1 MSSPATEST
10 RMIELLAWVEV
21 NKKKLLIG
29 AAIGAV
35 AIGAWSIYG
44 WHRNQ
49 AEAEANAA
57 LFKVDAPGTGP
68 ENTPGP
74 SAETFLQVAARY
86 PGTSA
91 GGRALLF
98 AADALFRAGRFGE
111 AKTQFENFLRDYAE
125 HPLAA
130 TAAFG
135 VGACLDAM
143 NKTNEALVA
152 YQDVLT
158 RHGTS
163 AVAAQA
169 KLGLARLYETQNTPA
184 QALKLYDEV
193 ARLGA
198 QSGWA
203 TEAAMQRDRLVS
215 RHPELA
221 KTNAPAAVA
230 AEVVTNAPVADA
242 SKLAP
247 TNLATGGQSN
257 PK

>member
-1 MSSPATEST
+1 
-10 RMIELLAWVEV
+10 MIELLAWVEV

-98 AADALFRAGRFGE
+98 AADALFRAGKFGE

-158 RHGTS
+158 RHGLPLISQMS
-163 AVAAQA
+163 APPPNPNAWTTAITQIKPNEVRVRGYDIAGLMGRVNFGQAVYLILRGELPSPEVGRLMDAMLVAS
-169 KLGLARLYETQNTPA
+169 T
-184 QALKLYDEV
+184 
-193 ARLGA
+193 
-198 QSGWA
+198 
-203 TEAAMQRDRLVS
+203 
-215 RHPELA
+215 
-221 KTNAPAAVA
+221 
-230 AEVVTNAPVADA
+230 
-242 SKLAP
+242 
-247 TNLATGGQSN
+247 
-257 PK
+257 

>member
-29 AAIGAV
+29 AAVGAV

-44 WHRNQ
+44 WHRDH

-57 LFKVDAPGTGP
+57 LFKVDAPSTGP
-68 ENTPGP
+68 DNTPGP
-74 SAETFLQVAARY
+74 SADTFLQVAASY

-98 AADALFRAGRFGE
+98 AADALFRAGKFGD
-111 AKTQFENFLRDYAE
+111 AKTQFEKFLSDYAE
-125 HPLAA
+125 HPLAP

-135 VGACLDAM
+135 VAACLDAM

-158 RHGTS
+158 RHGAS

-169 KLGLARLYETQNTPA
+169 KMGLARLYETQNSPA
-184 QALKLYDEV
+184 QALKLYEEV

-203 TEAAMQRDRLVS
+203 AEATLQRDRLLS

-221 KTNAPAAVA
+221 KTNAPAVVA
-230 AEVVTNAPVADA
+230 AAAATNAPAADA

-247 TNLATGGQSN
+247 TNPAAGAESN